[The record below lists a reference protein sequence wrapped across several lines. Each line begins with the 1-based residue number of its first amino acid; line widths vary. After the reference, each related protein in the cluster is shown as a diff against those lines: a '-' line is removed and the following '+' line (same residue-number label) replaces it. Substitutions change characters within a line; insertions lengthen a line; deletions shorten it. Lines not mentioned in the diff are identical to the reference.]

1 MSDKPAS
8 RRRWQVGLTYP
19 DGHKTK
25 YIPLRM
31 HEALKVAKQEMWG
44 GKKIVTI
51 TPVFVEPKFKRKS
64 QSNEPPNPTA
74 E

>member
-1 MSDKPAS
+1 
-8 RRRWQVGLTYP
+8 
-19 DGHKTK
+19 
-25 YIPLRM
+25 M
-31 HEALKVAKQEMWG
+31 HEALKVAKQERWG